1 MALNDLNEL
10 MNVTEDQSL
19 LQDQQSNMDMQADTQ
34 SAADQSNSLTTN
46 LFVNSL
52 NQQDATTQETTSPT
66 GRGGI
71 APKHTS
77 AGNPALRISGAP
89 NFKSMDD
96 FYAGTNA
103 ELKQNPLYES
113 GAVSGKWTD
122 KHTIEKYDDQDYGY
136 LYNQDNDD
144 FYGKRESWLET
155 AYKVPARLS
164 MGVINKVGMGVG
176 FIAGLVNPWN
186 WGEAAVTD
194 ENLISIAADNALYKV
209 FEASEEFT
217 KNEWLPTFQEAADR
231 KKGFWQRLYS
241 DGDFWAD
248 DFVDGVSF
256 LAAAWIPGAVL
267 GELGAGAAMAARL
280 GKGAQSLGL
289 AVEAGEVAANVERA
303 STLSKWFAESGRAA
317 KQLDKFNSWALA
329 TSSEAMFE
337 AASVRKD
344 ILNSPDYDVNGDAV
358 LNPKTGRPFTPDEKR
373 KMAGQGALNTFLMN
387 TAILGISNA
396 WELKYVNKLLGRGA
410 ASAEKGLLGG
420 AATLGEEAIVNAPEA
435 FWKTA
440 LKTGVGGT
448 IAEGFWEE
456 NAQLAVQRYNTQ
468 YGLQGKLT
476 GIFDPNTWIETSK
489 QLGNQTVAAL
499 KGDDNEAAQ
508 SIGMGGLI
516 GSLFGTYTSRKEVN
530 RNQMVATQMMSSFND
545 SQNSWLKAGNIFQT
559 QEVDAFDKNG
569 NPIKSKQFVLD
580 KNGIPV
586 LDNNKIFATVTGM
599 KLNADMFGE
608 SVNEAIKYKH
618 DLLRDR
624 SFADFVVAHI
634 NAGLEDRLMTKLD
647 QLQTADP
654 EALAKLGFTKDAS
667 FNEQL
672 QKYKGITND
681 ILEQNKLISDNVI
694 FRNTSLF
701 DKKNVVDNSRRAHL
715 VEIGARQVVNK
726 HVANQVDADYKN
738 LKSKLV
744 TDAETDLNDGIVD
757 QLNDMQHRIKS
768 QEDLIKHFK
777 DNGMDSSLPMEVY
790 EKVLTNLKADYNELV
805 TNNDATLKDL
815 TKNDDGTYRY
825 KKNARNESTLLS
837 QLNTKSQTVGELK
850 NEIAND
856 TQLFSFFADRATGRD
871 NFIKFFNSATANAL
885 KNSDQKIDAEEKK
898 QAEEK
903 KKEEIRKEFQ
913 HTVVAN
919 PDGTYSVKNK
929 DGIVVANN
937 FATENEA
944 TLKATEL
951 TATITAEKEVELKAK
966 EEEERKA
973 KEAAEKA
980 KAASPTATATSDLK
994 AKILEVQTKLDN
1006 LPDNGIVMSEKGENT
1021 VITSSAEYDALKKEL
1036 ETLKK
1041 QLQDLENA
1049 KASDENAPTLESFLK
1064 EKFQKL
1070 STNPDFKLTYE
1081 QWIKSGSANQ
1091 TIRDYNKLYNKTEE
1105 LIKQMNEP
1113 TEVDGEEEL
1122 NNLDLENV
1130 NMSNFRK
1137 SKDAIL
1143 KVYRK
1148 IISNIALVQR
1158 LIEKIDL
1165 IKDPQGR
1172 AAMQRLIATQLTGS
1186 EYVPLNDA
1194 GVDVYNPEHPF
1205 TGDIVNI
1212 DLNELT
1218 NGFTLIGDTDL
1229 LNMLRGSGMGS
1240 LNDKVVVMA
1249 TVKFV
1254 RDAQEKLAKAGIG
1267 NRTMITLE
1275 TPKEIRNKLQRNIP
1289 VIAKAHKSEGFNIQI
1304 FSKDNTN
1311 SNNIWLGGIDNYAI
1325 IFPDNTTEK
1334 ITFSEDQRE
1343 FVKNNMLVDGVRMTD
1358 EHYDR
1363 LQDFYG
1369 KMEKFQAKV
1378 APLLEEYMQT
1388 YPNDESMDISKLFD
1402 ETFTLS
1408 RNGFEAKRGEA
1419 FEDILRNAPQKL
1431 FTINVTDESGNVT
1444 EKTVP
1449 LLAFRTAGSK
1459 WMYQFPLNE
1468 GEYLVTVDKETGET
1482 SPANVTAEYLK
1493 EVHGITPELTNK
1505 FPGVIA
1511 WISNDKTSPRGYK
1524 PYTLSKQRGTE
1535 PVAMFKNFANE
1546 FRELKTAIEEGL
1558 NNGGTGFKY
1567 KGQTFNT
1574 IKDLMKHFNIKQ
1586 FGFFKYGDFIANMS
1600 FNKDSIVSGKKSG
1613 KFLFEI
1619 RPADRDVRNS
1629 LTSNEKRA
1637 LNLYFDFNDVDKV
1650 TDASSDEDVT
1660 KAYNAWVDSLRKG
1673 YEKLVNNLD
1682 KGAKLEAA
1690 EKNKLKGFRSTI
1702 DSHILFN
1709 YEEEGNNK
1717 VYFLKLQN
1725 KQDNVSPMPLLQW
1738 DAAEAKGGLVQLTFN
1753 EGVEGGTETKVEPTV
1768 TSSND
1773 FVSMGTLDDN
1783 GFIPNDTARAEDLV
1797 REMISGGRMITQFS
1811 IEEQQLI
1818 YSVSIERLQELKDEV
1833 ENGTSNVQSSNLT
1846 KEAQDLLAGLSSG
1859 SMPTFITKNLEKIAN
1874 DNGIE
1879 VTGKMTAVD
1888 VINALKEKQEPVA
1901 PPKTKGKRKISK
1913 VIKPDEE
1920 APFMLEETEENY
1932 EKYTSESFSK
1942 EVEWLKKALG
1952 NTGIKLEDLGGIIND
1967 LLAGKQVLGYYKN
1980 KAIFVSE
1987 ALSKK
1992 GTIFHEAF
2000 HGLFRDIMSPKL
2012 RSFYLQK
2019 AKTKYGYINNAKVDE
2034 FRNDRRFFNK
2044 TDEEIRELMYEEKL
2058 AEGFRKYKLDKK
2070 EPKEGW
2076 FKNFIKIFD
2085 RIINFFKTNKDS
2097 IEDLYKN
2104 FDEGRFNSNK
2114 TQAANN
2120 ISDEG
2125 AFSLA
2130 YGRPKLSVVKDEED
2144 FTEDRSRPLN
2154 IDLQNQL
2161 INKLAYQV
2169 AIQSNGTF
2177 TEKFVNAIKEVKKD
2191 YDMEA
2196 LIKSSDNPTLNADAI
2211 RSRYAEE
2218 FNEALFVLGDSVPYV
2233 LDESISNDEDALELR
2248 TEPGANIATMDLIRK
2263 AVDTKLKTLG
2273 VSSSIDGDNLE
2284 IPETDEDR
2292 IEKEKGGEFDTIHMN
2307 PLQGL
2312 STEFRSLFSMI
2323 PYSYKDDRLGVTI
2336 NKMADGAMLFNAMI
2350 KVAANTAVEQ
2360 LLPSLQKGIDTLSED
2375 NDPSLAPLKAFGD
2388 FIKSKFGIAE
2398 LSDSNAKP
2406 SKNIHLYKQFIDTF
2420 FVTELPSQQI
2430 VMRTTADGST
2440 ATIYDASINQDV
2452 LQKKEAI
2459 KFKYEQA
2466 YRTLRT
2472 PEAIEEFNTKF
2483 EKLQEYIRA
2492 EVIPSLKRPDIVNAR
2507 TKELNK
2513 IVNKVKNLFDDV
2525 NINLSKNLIRQSF
2538 LAIYN
2543 LENELEF
2550 SNKSVKNM
2558 TDMETDQRL
2567 MKEGSYLQRNF
2578 WFALTQIKKDNY
2590 SKIFTNTKEEF
2601 VDLGGDL
2608 TKVDQI
2614 NAIVKGAM
2622 KYAIKYDINS
2632 AISVFQNAES
2642 KKIWRYSR
2650 YTPPVLLAQ
2659 IVRDQGVQ
2667 VLNELYPV
2675 LQEWYNDNPLFDGSD
2690 ENNLFLKNL
2699 QVSAHGGFRQ
2709 EIDDDSRN
2717 GVTFSNMDSKALLLS
2732 GIVNFMNRSNIIARN
2747 KNDKSKPIEITTFN
2761 RSRTQEEAT
2770 TTNFLITAR
2779 YQKFIDKTG
2788 NVNDLFMTNMRS
2800 LLKQEYNRIKR
2811 EWQTRT
2817 DSKVRYKGY
2826 NINVHPENQSA
2837 IEGDSYETS
2846 DGKTVNLRAYQF
2858 ENFKHFFDEQ
2868 KTNEGDQEARTILK
2882 EKLREAAKNGLDFED
2897 AMSETIKEL
2906 PANDITFPAEDWF
2919 NDLFTGYMDETFKTY
2934 SDALEEY
2941 QITEKDKDDVL
2952 TSKLVPNVIKR
2963 EDDPKGQLIGEYGYE
2978 DMGQLLKDHHLNIVM
2993 SKMMVNQIFDGDIA
3007 TGIKSSVEYYKRN
3020 KSGVISGNSMKTGHV
3035 RTAVVDNIQADV
3047 NGEDLT
3053 EYSKDITNLT
3063 DAKRK
3068 VDTADGQAWHVI
3080 NHRIRM
3086 MDSWGRVSSQVR
3098 QLLNISKYRELT
3110 KDEIETLEDNKVVLN
3125 SIKTATGGILEYYK
3139 LSEHLLS
3146 RTEVS
3151 HLVMPQGLSIE
3162 DVYKNLDD
3170 LYSQIE
3176 TLEDLIVE
3184 NPSREDAKDLED
3196 EIKDLYT
3203 EVHKYWEPR
3212 RSREKLHHMLNSME
3226 MSGIDML
3233 FDPNASKKT
3242 TVAPVKL
3249 NTSDYTDLTLS
3260 KSTTSGLFKFLQVET
3275 SGLHNT
3281 ITLPTQ
3287 ARQLLTTYIN
3297 KLNNDRTYM
3306 GKTIKQL
3313 TQEYS
3318 NTLGEISKSNMNM
3331 LDKTILDKDGE
3342 INTVELYKMMRD
3354 GLEKQGVDSNTL
3366 KFFEIKNGEPVHNP
3380 NLPVI
3385 KKLFTY
3391 YYFAMFNNSVFSE
3404 NVSGRSDILVSSYGH
3419 EVLYDTTDNR
3429 IITRSE
3435 QNSNPSEYKSS
3446 RYATRHLGVSVEE
3459 VNGQNVYT
3467 IEVIIPEPLANNAAE
3482 KQLYLEKLN
3491 KFFSTRIPTEDKRS
3505 MIVCKVVDY
3514 LEPSYRNSII
3524 VPQLIHILAGSDL
3537 DVDKLY
3543 SHTFNYYMDYNDS
3556 PHVYGDYSGFATE
3569 SQGRFAE
3576 YMMYMQKSPA
3586 LKDAINAELEKV
3598 AEKPVFSKDFE
3609 KIRDEI
3615 GLSNMDY
3622 TADEMKEMR
3631 KNLAIALDGLYKE
3644 KKDLQVLQDTLF
3656 DNHIRN
3662 NQRHGTR
3669 DEQAWR
3675 VAQQRYF
3682 AAKDSYEQKLE
3693 EIKALKTE
3701 QAKIENTLKLAA
3713 TINVLNGMGL
3723 PVTQSALT
3731 AYSRK
3736 NGNPVIPVIQ
3746 NLSLQQKI
3754 DLLSNEVVFKEHYI
3768 KEVSDAKA
3776 FKQIATDIGASVE
3789 DVVKQNSIYSIMGDI
3804 VANELNSSNKDGIG
3818 IAASFN
3824 KFLAFAEKNS
3834 LSLNRILFRT
3844 VDEDGNLMSYSDFL
3858 NTEGIKNIGKELG
3871 MFADAA
3877 KDPIPSVLNLNPD
3890 TVGASNLLMGMSGN
3904 LQLGILINKIPFI
3917 EKATREAAISKS
3929 AAQTRESRF
3938 GVKKVSDLLNQD
3950 VIKPI
3955 MQALK
3960 DQGRLLEM
3968 FELDKEG
3975 NIDFTSPRELFIET
3989 VKPQNIVE
3997 KQAAGEKISLEDL
4010 GFILRYDDG
4019 SLVAEDVASVHLA
4032 ELYNTTDRMNGDI
4045 IKLGRVLNLIKDQ
4058 KPDFTILDQMLDD
4071 VNYLM
4076 SGDSVFGDSIVSIL
4090 GSSTEYAPLVDAA
4103 RKMSEYSRSVL
4114 IERTPL
4120 FKAMNGILQSGFTN
4134 IYGDSNA
4141 RENISGQIT
4150 KFIIINKSKIEIKKQ
4165 LAELAGKEDDT
4176 SITKRKILEES
4187 MKYFTSDFW
4196 LNNNT
4201 LVDDLDYL
4209 YQTNQGNP
4217 FVEFLKVN
4225 VNKGIDYLEGSTRMK
4240 LDKDVAENI
4249 INGYEALQKSK
4260 DERTLVM
4267 SRQMFYYLLVKD
4279 GLGYGANTFIS
4290 YLNPELNQFKEVSD
4304 SLDGFQKML
4313 ASQQD
4318 YITKKK
4324 KLIRDII
4331 DNTNLKDKDKRQ
4343 QIDKIAGEITKNF
4356 NDLFDVYF
4364 NNETKTGQVDWING
4378 IVTKIFSNVSNQR
4391 YIGALKNIDLG
4402 SKEMRQVFND
4412 LLQNGVFSHL
4422 TDITMVD
4429 PGTKKFDLLEDAGES
4444 FSIDFAKFANKK
4456 IDPNTGYLFNKIL
4469 IKADPI
4475 TNVLD
4480 SVGYPILL
4488 SNYNGK
4494 VYKLVSVD
4502 GINTS
4507 DDIAKRAVM
4516 DITSTT
4522 MFGIKAEYRELSM
4535 EGTSKLLNFG
4545 FSAQDGKALQQHVKN
4560 VGKKT
4565 DAEEAAG
4572 FFMYSSIDGI
4582 SENQEVPPSSYGYE
4596 GQNVD
4601 EGPYFIEESG
4611 FMSDE
4616 EAAKFA
4622 KPKKNDGT
4630 KTSEELT
4637 SSNGINGLEDATKQ
4651 RDEAAKLAQKPIQE
4665 FPAASQQPVATPQV
4679 DIGRYVKYN
4688 GEIYIVTQLNG
4699 DGTVQIY
4706 NPTKEGS
4713 NAKKSVAKKNLEPLA
4728 DRAQIVTYLE
4738 NGKDGPVDY
4747 IVTSQNN
4754 IISLV
4759 TNKIQEWGEEN
4770 GNRKAIIA
4778 LADKVRKSQPTP
4790 KVVSNSNREVIV
4802 GTIDKLGPK
4811 EIFVFGS
4818 NTEGRHGLGAAKD
4831 AKTKFGAVQ
4840 GTPAGLQGQSYG
4852 IVTKNLTEG
4861 IVFNGEVYRTKGV
4874 RSVPL
4879 NIIGKQVQELAFF
4892 AKENPGLKFYMTKI
4906 GTENAGY
4913 TVAEIKDIF
4922 EKLKDI
4928 LPDNV
4933 ILPAEFETRGPI
4945 NTATAE
4951 SQVVT
4956 VAEVEALYAK
4966 KAAAREAI
4974 GKEMKPKDEW
4984 MKEAKTLV
4992 DTLKAAGTLK
5002 ENILIQLKQC
5012 L

>member
-10 MNVTEDQSL
+10 MNLASDQSL
-19 LQDQQSNMDMQADTQ
+19 MQDQQANANAETDMQTAT
-34 SAADQSNSLTTN
+34 DQSNSLTTN

-52 NQQDATTQETTSPT
+52 NQQDATTEQTTAPV
-66 GRGGI
+66 GVGI
-71 APKHTS
+71 APKRTS
-77 AGNPALRISGAP
+77 AGNPALRTSGGA
-89 NFKSMDD
+89 NYKTMDD
-96 FYAGTNA
+96 FYEGTNK
-103 ELKQNPLYES
+103 ELRQNPLYES

-122 KHTIEKYDDQDYGY
+122 KKVVDKYDDQDYGY
-136 LYNQDNDD
+136 LYGQDNDD
-144 FYGKRESWLET
+144 FYGKRETWLET

-176 FIAGLVNPWN
+176 FISGLVNPWN
-186 WGEAAVTD
+186 WGEAVVTD
-194 ENLISIAADNALYKV
+194 ENLISIAADNAMYKA
-209 FEASEEFT
+209 FEASEEWT

-289 AVEAGEVAANVERA
+289 AIEAGEVAANVERA
-303 STLSKWFAESGRAA
+303 SALSKWFAESGKAA
-317 KQLDKFNSWALA
+317 RQLDAFNSWALA

-344 ILNSPDYDVNGDAV
+344 ILNSPDFDVNGDAV
-358 LNPKTGRPFTPDEKR
+358 LNPKTGRPFTPEEKR

-387 TAILGISNA
+387 AAILGISNA
-396 WELKYVNKLLGRGA
+396 WELKYVNKLLGKGA
-410 ASAEKGLLGG
+410 ASAKKGLLGG
-420 AATLGEEAIVNAPEA
+420 ATALGEEAIVNAPEA

-530 RNQMVATQMMSSFND
+530 RNQEVATQMMSSFND

-569 NPIKSKQFVLD
+569 NPIKSKKFVLD

-618 DLLRDR
+618 DLLKDR

-634 NAGLEDRLMTKLD
+634 NAGFEDRLMTKLD

-681 ILEQNKLISDNVI
+681 ILEQNKIISDNVI

-715 VEIGARQVVNK
+715 VEVGARQVVNK
-726 HVANQVDADYKN
+726 HIANQVDTDYKN
-738 LKSKLV
+738 LKSKLI

-757 QLNDMQHRIKS
+757 QLNNMQHRIKS
-768 QEDLIKHFK
+768 QEDLIKMYK
-777 DNGMDSSLPMEVY
+777 ENGMESTQPMEVY
-790 EKVLTNLKADYNELV
+790 EKVLANLKADYNELLKDNE
-805 TNNDATLKDL
+805 TTIKDL
-815 TKNDDGTYRY
+815 TKNNDGNYRY
-825 KKNARNESTLLS
+825 KKNARNEETLLS

-856 TQLFSFFADRATGRD
+856 TQLFSFFADRANGRD

-966 EEEERKA
+966 EEEERKV

-980 KAASPTATATSDLK
+980 KAASLTATATSDLK

-1006 LPDNGIVMSEKGENT
+1006 LPDNGIVVVGTGENT
-1021 VITSSAEYDALKKEL
+1021 VITSSPEYDALKKEL

-1041 QLQDLENA
+1041 QLEDLENA
-1049 KASDENAPTLESFLK
+1049 KASDDKAPTLEDFLK
-1064 EKFQKL
+1064 KKFDAL

-1081 QWIKSGSANQ
+1081 AWVKSGSANQ
-1091 TIRDYNKLYNKTEE
+1091 TIKDYNKLYNKTEE

-1113 TEVDGEEEL
+1113 TLLDGEEEL

-1130 NMSNFRK
+1130 TMSNFRK

-1158 LIEKIDL
+1158 LKDKIDL

-1172 AAMQRLIATQLTGS
+1172 AAMQSLIASQLTGS
-1186 EYVPLNDA
+1186 EYIPLNDA
-1194 GVDVYNPEHPF
+1194 GLDVYNPEHPI
-1205 TGDIVNI
+1205 TGDIVNM

-1218 NGFTLIGDTDL
+1218 NGFTLIGDKDL
-1229 LNMLRGSGMGS
+1229 LAKLRGSGMGS
-1240 LNDKVVVMA
+1240 LNDQVVVMA
-1249 TVKFV
+1249 SVKYV
-1254 RDAQEKLAKAGIG
+1254 REAQEKLNKAGIP
-1267 NRTMITLE
+1267 NRTMITFE

-1289 VIAKAHKSEGFNIQI
+1289 VIAKSRKSEGFNIQI
-1304 FSKDNTN
+1304 FSKDNTDN
-1311 SNNIWLGGIDNYAI
+1311 NNIYVAGIDNYAI
-1325 IFPDNTTEK
+1325 IYPDNTTEK
-1334 ITFSEDQRE
+1334 ITWSEEQRE
-1343 FVKNNMLVDGVRMTD
+1343 FVKDNMLVDGKKMTD
-1358 EHYDR
+1358 EHYNR
-1363 LQDFYG
+1363 LQDFYNN
-1369 KMEKFQAKV
+1369 MQKFQEKV
-1378 APLLEEYMQT
+1378 TPILEEYVRA
-1388 YPNDESMDISKLFD
+1388 YPDDESMDISRLFN

-1408 RNGFEAKRGEA
+1408 KNGFEAKRGEA
-1419 FEDILRNAPQKL
+1419 FEDILRAAPQKL
-1431 FTINVTDESGNVT
+1431 FTINVTDDNGNVT
-1444 EKTVP
+1444 AKNVP
-1449 LLAFRTAGSK
+1449 LIAYKAGTR
-1459 WMYQFPLNE
+1459 WVYQFPLNE
-1468 GEYLVTVDKETGET
+1468 GEYLVTVDNESGEI
-1482 SPANVTAEYLK
+1482 SPAAITAEYLND
-1493 EVHGITPELTNK
+1493 VHGIAPELIDSY
-1505 FPGVIA
+1505 PGSIA

-1546 FRELKTAIEEGL
+1546 FRELKSSIDEGL
-1558 NNGGTGFKY
+1558 NSGGTGFKY

-1574 IKDLMKHFNIKQ
+1574 LNDLMKHFNIKQ

-1600 FNKDSIVSGKKSG
+1600 FNKDSIVNGKKSG

-1650 TDASSDEDVT
+1650 TDASSDEDVIKT
-1660 KAYNAWVDSLRKG
+1660 YDAWVDTLKKS
-1673 YEKLVNNLD
+1673 YTKLVTNLD
-1682 KGAKLEAA
+1682 KGAKLDPS

-1725 KQDNVSPMPLLQW
+1725 KQDSVSPMPLLQW

-1753 EGVEGGTETKVEPTV
+1753 EGVEGGTETKIEPTEINTNTIV
-1768 TSSND
+1768 TL
-1773 FVSMGTLDDN
+1773 T
-1783 GFIPNDTARAEDLV
+1783 PEDTARAEALV
-1797 REMISGGRMITQFS
+1797 REMLSNGGRRFTDFS
-1811 IEEQQLI
+1811 VEEQLLI
-1818 YSVSIERLQELKDEV
+1818 DKLPIGRQFEIKDEI
-1833 ENGTSNVQSSNLT
+1833 ENGTPPTPPPAT
-1846 KEAQDLLAGLSSG
+1846 KSR
-1859 SMPTFITKNLEKIAN
+1859 
-1874 DNGIE
+1874 
-1879 VTGKMTAVD
+1879 
-1888 VINALKEKQEPVA
+1888 
-1901 PPKTKGKRKISK
+1901 RKIGK
-1913 VIKPDEE
+1913 VIKPGED

-1952 NTGIKLEDLGGIIND
+1952 NTGIKLEDLGGIINN
-1967 LLAGKQVLGYYKN
+1967 LLADKQVLGYYKD

-2000 HGLFRDIMSPKL
+2000 HGLFRDVMSPKL
-2012 RSFYLQK
+2012 QSFYLQK
-2019 AKTKYGYINNAKVDE
+2019 AKTKFGYITNTEVEE
-2034 FRNDRRFFNK
+2034 FRNDRKFFNK
-2044 TDEEIRELMYEEKL
+2044 TDDQIRELIYEEKL
-2058 AEGFRKYKLDKK
+2058 AEGFRKYKLTKK

-2085 RIINFFKTNKDS
+2085 RIINFFKGNKDE
-2097 IEDLYKN
+2097 IEKLYKN

-2120 ISDEG
+2120 IADEG

-2130 YGRPKLSVVKDEED
+2130 YGRPMLYVKKSEED
-2144 FTEDRSRPLN
+2144 FTDDRTRPLN

-2169 AIQSNGTF
+2169 ATQSTGTF
-2177 TEKFVNAIKEVKKD
+2177 TEKFVNAVKEVKKD

-2196 LIKSSDNPTLNADAI
+2196 LIKSADDPSLADNI

-2218 FNEALFVLGDSVPYV
+2218 FNEALYVLGESVPYV
-2233 LDESISNDEDALELR
+2233 LDEEISSDEDALELR
-2248 TEPGANIATMDLIRK
+2248 TDPGANTATMDIIRK

-2273 VSSSIDGDNLE
+2273 IESSIDADNLE
-2284 IPETDEDR
+2284 IPENEEDR

-2323 PYSYKDDRLGVTI
+2323 PYSYKDEALGIKI

-2350 KVAANTAVEQ
+2350 KVAANTPVDQ

-2375 NDPSLAPLKAFGD
+2375 NDSSLAPLKAFGD
-2388 FIKSKFGIAE
+2388 FIKSKFGISD
-2398 LSDSNAKP
+2398 LSDSTAKP

-2440 ATIYDASINQDV
+2440 ATIYDASINQDI
-2452 LQKKEAI
+2452 LQKKEGI
-2459 KFKYEQA
+2459 KRKYEQL
-2466 YRTLRT
+2466 YRRLRT
-2472 PEAIEEFNTKF
+2472 PEEIEEFNAKF
-2483 EKLQEYIRA
+2483 KKLQGHILTEL
-2492 EVIPSLKRPDIVNAR
+2492 IPYLKRPDVVNAR

-2513 IVNKVKNLFDDV
+2513 LVNKTKKLLDDV
-2525 NINLSKNLIRQSF
+2525 NINLSKGLIRQSF

-2543 LENELEF
+2543 IENELEF
-2550 SNKSVKNM
+2550 SNQSVKNI
-2558 TDMETDQRL
+2558 TDMETDQKL
-2567 MKEGSYLQRNF
+2567 MKAGSYLQGNF
-2578 WFALTQIKKDNY
+2578 WFALSQIKENNILN
-2590 SKIFTNTKEEF
+2590 IFADTKEQF
-2601 VDLGGDL
+2601 LDQSKDQL
-2608 TKVDQI
+2608 TKIEQI
-2614 NAIVKGAM
+2614 NTILKDAM

-2632 AISVFQNAES
+2632 AISVFQNAEK

-2650 YTPPVLLAQ
+2650 YTPPILLAQ
-2659 IVRDQGVQ
+2659 IVREQGIE
-2667 VLNELYPV
+2667 VLNKLYPV
-2675 LQEWYNDNPLFDGSD
+2675 LQDWYGDNPLFDGSA

-2717 GVTFSNMDSKALLLS
+2717 GVTFANMDSKSLLLS
-2732 GIVNFMNRSNIIARN
+2732 GIVNFMNRSNITTRN
-2747 KNDKSKPIEITTFN
+2747 KKDKANPTQITTFN

-2770 TTNFLITAR
+2770 TTNFLVTAR
-2779 YQKFIDKTG
+2779 YQKFVGQNNEI
-2788 NVNDLFMTNMRS
+2788 NQLFMDNMMS
-2800 LLKQEYNRIKR
+2800 LLKQEYNRIKK
-2811 EWQTRT
+2811 EWQSRT
-2817 DSKVRYKGY
+2817 DQKVRYKGY
-2826 NINVHPENQSA
+2826 NINIHPETGNP
-2837 IEGDSYETS
+2837 IEGDSYVTA
-2846 DGKTVNLRAYQF
+2846 DGKTFNLRAYQF

-2868 KTNEGDQEARTILK
+2868 KTNAGDQEARLILK
-2882 EKLREAAKNGLDFED
+2882 DKLREAAKNGLDFED
-2897 AMSETIKEL
+2897 VISQPLERLSVGDM
-2906 PANDITFPAEDWF
+2906 TFPASNWF
-2919 NDLFTGYMDETFKTY
+2919 DDLFSRYMNETFKTY
-2934 SDALEEY
+2934 TDALEEY
-2941 QITEKDKDDVL
+2941 QIIDKQKNDGS
-2952 TSKLVPNVIKR
+2952 SKLIPSVIKR
-2963 EDDPKGQLIGEYGYE
+2963 EDDPNGQPIAEYGYE
-2978 DMGQLLKDHHLNIVM
+2978 NMMELLKDHHLNIFLN
-2993 SKMMVNQIFDGDIA
+2993 KMMVNQVFDGDIA
-3007 TGIKSSVEYYKRN
+3007 TGIKSAVEYYKRN
-3020 KSGVISGNSMKTGHV
+3020 KSGVISGNSMKSGYF
-3035 RTAVVDNIQADV
+3035 RTAVIDNVQADI
-3047 NGEDLT
+3047 NAEDLT
-3053 EYSKDITNLT
+3053 QYSKDISNLT
-3063 DAKRK
+3063 ESGNK
-3068 VDTADGQAWHVI
+3068 VDIADGQAWHTL

-3086 MDSWGRVSSQVR
+3086 MDTWGRLSSQVR
-3098 QLLNISKYRELT
+3098 QILNAKKYRELT

-3125 SIKTATGGILEYYK
+3125 SMKTAIGGVLEYYK
-3139 LSEHLLS
+3139 ESEHLIS

-3151 HLVMPQGLSIE
+3151 HLVIPHGLNIE
-3162 DVYKNLDD
+3162 DAYKNLDD

-3176 TLEDLIVE
+3176 TIEDLLVE
-3184 NPSREDAKDLED
+3184 DPTRSDAKDLED

-3242 TVAPVKL
+3242 TIAPVKL
-3249 NTSDYTDLTLS
+3249 NNSGYTNLELS
-3260 KSTTSGLFKFLQVET
+3260 KSTTSGLFKFMQVET
-3275 SGLHNT
+3275 SGLHDH

-3306 GKTIKQL
+3306 GMTIKQL
-3313 TQEYS
+3313 SQEYS
-3318 NTLGEISKSNMNM
+3318 NTLGDISKSSMNM

-3342 INTVELYKMMRD
+3342 INTVELYKMMLD
-3354 GLEKQGVDSNTL
+3354 GLEKQGADSNTL

-3391 YYFAMFNNSVFSE
+3391 YYFSMFNNSVFSE
-3404 NVSGRSDILVSSYGH
+3404 NVKGRSDILVSSYGH
-3419 EVLYDTTDNR
+3419 EVLYDTTDGR

-3435 QNSNPSEYKSS
+3435 QDANPAEYKSS
-3446 RYATRHLGVSVEE
+3446 RYATRHLGVSVET
-3459 VNGQNVYT
+3459 VNDQNVYT
-3467 IEVIIPEPLANNAAE
+3467 IEVIIPEPLAKNAAE
-3482 KQLYLEKLN
+3482 RDLYIKKLN

-3514 LEPSYRNSII
+3514 MESSYRNSIV
-3524 VPQLIHILAGSDL
+3524 VPQLVHILAGSDL

-3543 SHTFNYYMDYNDS
+3543 SHTFDYYMDYNEN
-3556 PHVYGDYSGFATE
+3556 PHVYGDYSGYATD
-3569 SQGRFAE
+3569 SQGKFAE
-3576 YMMYMQKSPA
+3576 YMMYMQQNLA
-3586 LKDAINAELEKV
+3586 LKDAISAELEKV
-3598 AEKPVFSKDFE
+3598 SERPVFSKDFE
-3609 KIRDEI
+3609 KIREEL
-3615 GLSNMDY
+3615 GLSDMEY

-3631 KNLAIALDGLYKE
+3631 KNLAIILDGLKKE

-3662 NQRHGTR
+3662 NQKHGTR
-3669 DEQAWR
+3669 DEQDWQ
-3675 VAQQRYF
+3675 VARERYYN
-3682 AAKDSYEQKLE
+3682 AKNDYEQKVD
-3693 EIKALKTE
+3693 EIKALKVE

-3713 TINVLNGMGL
+3713 TVNVLNGMGL

-3731 AYSRK
+3731 AYSKK
-3736 NGNPVIPVIQ
+3736 NGNPVIPVMQ

-3804 VANELNSSNKDGIG
+3804 VANNLNSSNKDGIG

-3824 KFLAFAEKNS
+3824 KFLAFAEKNG
-3834 LSLNRILFRT
+3834 LSLNKILFRT
-3844 VDEDGNLMSYSDFL
+3844 VDDQGNMMSYADFL
-3858 NTEGIKNIGKELG
+3858 NSDAIKNVGKELG

-3890 TVGASNLLMGMSGN
+3890 TVGVSNLLMSMSGN
-3904 LQLGILINKIPFI
+3904 LQLGVLINKIPFI
-3917 EKATREAAISKS
+3917 ERATKEAAVSKS

-3938 GVKKVSDLLNQD
+3938 GVKSVAGILKEN

-3955 MQALK
+3955 MEELTM
-3960 DQGRLLEM
+3960 DGRLLEM
-3968 FELDKEG
+3968 FELNEKGE
-3975 NIDFTSPRELFIET
+3975 IDFSNPREMFIET
-3989 VKPQNIVE
+3989 VAPQNIVKKEENILE
-3997 KQAAGEKISLEDL
+3997 KKERNEVITKADEISLEDL
-4010 GFILRYDDG
+4010 GFIVRYADG
-4019 SLVAEDVASVHLA
+4019 SVVAEDVASVHLA
-4032 ELYNTTDRMNGDI
+4032 KIYNEANRMNGDI

-4076 SGDSVFGDSIVSIL
+4076 SGYSIFGDSIVKIL
-4090 GSSTEYAPLVDAA
+4090 GSSAEYAPLIEAA
-4103 RKMSEYSRSVL
+4103 QKMSEYSRSVL

-4120 FKAMNGILQSGFTN
+4120 FKSMNAILQSGFTN

-4141 RENISGQIT
+4141 RENISGQIS

-4165 LAELAGKEDDT
+4165 LAELVGKEDET
-4176 SITKRKILEES
+4176 SVTKRKILEES

-4201 LVDDLDYL
+4201 LLDDLDYL

-4225 VNKGIDYLEGSTRMK
+4225 VNKGIDYLEATTRMK

-4279 GLGYGANTFIS
+4279 GLGYGSNTFIN
-4290 YLNPELNQFKEVSD
+4290 YLNPELNQFKEVSNA
-4304 SLDGFQKML
+4304 LDGFQTML

-4318 YITKKK
+4318 YIMKKK
-4324 KLIRDII
+4324 KLIRDIVN
-4331 DNTNLKDKDKRQ
+4331 NTNLQDKQKRNE
-4343 QIDKIAGEITKNF
+4343 IDKIASEITKNF

-4364 NNETKTGQVDWING
+4364 TNETRKGQVDWING
-4378 IVTKIFSNVSNQR
+4378 IVTKIFSNVSNKK
-4391 YIGALKNIDLG
+4391 YIGALKNIG
-4402 SKEMRQVFND
+4402 IENKEVRSAFKELIQAN
-4412 LLQNGVFSHL
+4412 VFSHIEPSRNF
-4422 TDITMVD
+4422 TAE
-4429 PGTKKFDLLEDAGES
+4429 TKSFDLLKEAEEK
-4444 FSIDFAKFANKK
+4444 FTIDFTSFANKK
-4456 IDPNTGYLFNKIL
+4456 INPNAEFLLNKIY
-4469 IKADPI
+4469 IGIDPLLN
-4475 TNVLD
+4475 TLE

-4502 GINTS
+4502 GVNTS

-4516 DITSTT
+4516 NVTSTT
-4522 MFGIKAEYRELSM
+4522 MFGFKAEYRELAM
-4535 EGTSKLLNFG
+4535 EGTNKLLNFG
-4545 FSAQDGKALQQHVKN
+4545 FSAQDGKALQDHVKN
-4560 VGKKT
+4560 ISMKT
-4565 DAEEAAG
+4565 DDYEASG
-4572 FFMYSSIDGI
+4572 FFMYSNTDGI

-4622 KPKKNDGT
+4622 RPKKNDGT
-4630 KTSEELT
+4630 KTSDQLT

-4651 RDEAAKLAQKPIQE
+4651 RDEAAKLVQQAAQQ
-4665 FPAASQQPVATPQV
+4665 FPAASEQPTATPQLE
-4679 DIGRYVKYN
+4679 IGRYVKYN
-4688 GEIYIVTQLNG
+4688 DETYIVTQFNDNG
-4699 DGTVQIY
+4699 TIQIY

-4713 NAKKSVAKKNLEPLA
+4713 NAKKSVAKKNLKPLI
-4728 DRAQIVTYLE
+4728 DKAQIVSYQET
-4738 NGKDGPVDY
+4738 GKPEPVDY

-4759 TNKIQEWGEEN
+4759 TNKIQEWPAEN

-4802 GTIDKLGPK
+4802 GNIDKLGPN
-4811 EIFVFGS
+4811 EVFVFGS
-4818 NTEGRHGLGAAKD
+4818 NTEGKHGLGAAKT
-4831 AKTKFGAVQ
+4831 AKNSFGAVQ
-4840 GTPAGLQGQSYG
+4840 GRPAGLQGQSYG
-4852 IVTKNLTEG
+4852 IVTKNLSAG
-4861 IVFNGEVYRTKGV
+4861 VVFNGEAYQQTGT
-4874 RSVPL
+4874 RSIPL
-4879 NIIGKQVQELAFF
+4879 KIIGKQVQDLAFF
-4892 AKENPGLKFYMTKI
+4892 AKENPNLKFYMTKI

-4913 TVAEIKDIF
+4913 TTAEIKSIF
-4922 EKLKDI
+4922 EMLKNI

-4956 VAEVEALYAK
+4956 LAEVEALYAK

-4974 GKEMKPKDEW
+4974 GREMKPKDEW
-4984 MKEAKTLV
+4984 MKEAKILV